1 MRNRVGAAT
10 PLEFVE
16 PMSPTL
22 VEAPPA
28 GAGWITEIK
37 WDGYRTLLIKDD
49 RGSRAYTRNGHD
61 WTAKYWPITLAAE
74 VLPCRSA
81 IIDGEMVVLDGSGR
95 SSFDALEAAIG
106 RQFSRLVFVGFDLL
120 HLDGVDL
127 RKLPLVERRDR
138 LKQLVADSAPRIQ
151 FSEELPGTPQQVFDV
166 ADKAGLEGVVCK
178 QADSP
183 YVSGKAKAWLKVKG
197 FEEAEFDLVG
207 VKREHGKPALAL
219 LARNGEP
226 AGSAF
231 ITLPAGIRERLR
243 KRVQEAAKPSR
254 RKAEAGI
261 EWMQPGIKGR
271 VRYLKGEGA
280 LRHATLRDW
289 REDGA

>member
-1 MRNRVGAAT
+1 MLSVPSSL
-10 PLEFVE
+10 PLSFIE

-28 GAGWITEIK
+28 GDGWITEVK
-37 WDGYRTLLIKDD
+37 WDGYRTLLVKDD

-95 SSFDALEAAIG
+95 SSFDALQAAIG
-106 RQFSRLVFVGFDLL
+106 RRPTSLVFVAFDLL
-120 HLDGVDL
+120 HLDGMDL
-127 RKLPLVERRDR
+127 RKLPVVVRRGR
-138 LKQLVADSAPRIQ
+138 LQRLVADSAPHIQ
-151 FSEELPGTPQQVFDV
+151 FSEELSGSPQQVFDV

-207 VKREHGKPALAL
+207 VKRERGKPAMAL
-219 LARNGEP
+219 LARDGEL

-231 ITLPAGIRERLR
+231 ITLPSGIRERLW
-243 KRVQEAAKPSR
+243 KRVQEAAEPSKC
-254 RKAEAGI
+254 KAEAGI
-261 EWMQPGIKGR
+261 EWMEPGIKGR

-289 REDGA
+289 REEGA